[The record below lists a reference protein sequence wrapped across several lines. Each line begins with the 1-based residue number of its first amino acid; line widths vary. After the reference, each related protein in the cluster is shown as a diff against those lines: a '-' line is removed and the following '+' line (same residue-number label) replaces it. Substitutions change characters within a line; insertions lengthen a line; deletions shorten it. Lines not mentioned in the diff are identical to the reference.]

1 MDNVIPPTKF
11 TKTNINGNI
20 MSKLKRITAI
30 ALMFV
35 LLLPLVSCSSDG
47 GEYAEYYYF
56 IMDTYVTLKLA
67 REKSGGG
74 QLSSDYLDST
84 AEKCSE
90 ILTSI
95 DATIS
100 SHNPSSDVYSL
111 NSEYDVIL
119 SADEMMLSMLDTAET
134 VAELTGG
141 AYDYT
146 LGCLTELWNITGGGP
161 NGDNTPPSQVKIDEA
176 MSHCGRD
183 KIKITGERI
192 SKLDINVKID
202 FGGIGKGMA
211 AQQLLEYLDTTDVEY
226 GLVSVGGNVG
236 VFGKKPE
243 YSDYK
248 IGIKD
253 PLDTS
258 GVIGYYYLSS
268 GFVSVSGDYERYFEH
283 DGVRYHHILDPET
296 GYPAESGL
304 HSVAVVASNGA
315 AADAL
320 STALFVM
327 GAERAL
333 EFYNEG
339 KLTFEAV
346 FVTDSG
352 EIITTPGVGEKF
364 EAAK

>member
-1 MDNVIPPTKF
+1 
-11 TKTNINGNI
+11 
-20 MSKLKRITAI
+20 MSKLKRIISISLTLI
-30 ALMFV
+30 AL
-35 LLLPLVSCSSDG
+35 LALVSCSSDG
-47 GEYAEYYYF
+47 GEYAEYSYF

-67 REKSGGG
+67 REKSGGER
-74 QLSSDYLDST
+74 LSGDYLDST
-84 AEKCSE
+84 AEKCAE

-95 DATIS
+95 DSTIS
-100 SHNPSSDVYSL
+100 CHNPANDVYSL
-111 NSEYDVIL
+111 NSDYDVIL
-119 SADEMMLSMLDTAET
+119 SADEMMLSMLDTADT

-141 AYDYT
+141 AFDYT

-161 NGDNTPPSQVKIDEA
+161 MGDNTPPSQVKIDEA
-176 MSHCGRD
+176 LSHCGRE
-183 KIKITGERI
+183 KLKITGDRI
-192 SKLDINVKID
+192 SKLDVSVKID

-226 GLVSVGGNVG
+226 GIVSIGGNIG

-243 YSDYK
+243 YGEYK
-248 IGIKD
+248 IGIRN

-258 GVIGYYYLSS
+258 GVIGYLYLGS

-283 DGVRYHHILDPET
+283 DGVRYHHIIDPET

-304 HSVAVVASNGA
+304 HSVAVIASNGA

-333 EFYNEG
+333 DFYNEG
-339 KLTFEAV
+339 KLTFEAI
-346 FVTDSG
+346 FVTDGG

-364 EAAK
+364 EAVK